1 MCVLVFCFS
10 VFFLMIRRPPRTTLP
25 ATPFPFPTR
34 FRSENRKLAQRQ
46 AEAPLP
52 GVVTSNPDMLQT
64 CRDIAGLATTNV
76 SVLIVGESGTGKELL
91 ARALHQF
98 SPRAKGRSEEHT
110 SELQS
115 LMRISYA
122 VFCLQKKKKKENTHN
137 ITHDTT
143 YT

>member
-1 MCVLVFCFS
+1 
-10 VFFLMIRRPPRTTLP
+10 
-25 ATPFPFPTR
+25 
-34 FRSENRKLAQRQ
+34 
-46 AEAPLP
+46 
-52 GVVTSNPDMLQT
+52 MLQT

-98 SPRAKGRSEEHT
+98 SPRAKGPFIAVNCAAIPENLLESEFFGHEKGAFTGAIKTTVGKVERSDEHT

-122 VFCLQKKKKKENTHN
+122 VFCLNKNNYKH
-137 ITHDTT
+137 
-143 YT
+143 